1 MEEYLKKMIRR
12 FAASQKELHDT
23 KLELFMT
30 RRQFKLAA
38 EENDELRTKLMIGEG
53 DGNKI

>member
-1 MEEYLKKMIRR
+1 MEDYLKKMIRR

-30 RRQFKLAA
+30 RRQFKLAID
-38 EENDELRTKLMIGEG
+38 ENDDLKTQLLLRGEE
-53 DGNKI
+53 K